1 LGLTVKDFAK
11 TLKIKDDALL
21 ERMKAA
27 GLSHSKASD
36 EITPADKLAI
46 LKSLKER
53 KGSTSSSVTSSSSSG
68 GVTVKSKGTLS
79 QPTSSTPS
87 SSEGLTDNIEA
98 KRQAA
103 AENLKEQQQKR
114 EDQIKEAI
122 RLKQEQQQAAK
133 KSPQQKSSPHQK
145 PQSRVNIKDQLSRA
159 AKDYSRRETSFNE
172 VTEHQFAKPVEFI
185 KRDIEVPE
193 MIQVGELAKLM
204 FIKGG
209 EVVKVLMSLGV
220 AASINDSI
228 DQETGILV
236 AEELGHNGIALN
248 DSSVE
253 DEIIGNINYS
263 DNPKA
268 RAPVITVMGHVDHG
282 KTTLLDFI
290 RKTKVVDGEAGG
302 ITQHIGAYQVPV
314 GDSVITFI
322 DTPGHAA
329 FSSMRARGANTTDI
343 VILVVA
349 ANDGVM
355 PQTEEAINHA
365 KAAGVSIVVAI
376 NKMDLQGADVERI
389 KGDLAAKDL
398 TPEDW
403 GGNIQMVP
411 VSALKGDGVDKLL
424 EAVILESELLEL
436 RAHYEGQAQG
446 VVIES
451 ELDKFRGAVATLL
464 IQNGTLKVG
473 DMVVCGAAIGKVKS
487 IIGSDGG
494 KLKSAE
500 PSFAVEILG
509 LSSVPNAGET
519 FQVVKNDKEAREIAA
534 FRESKIK
541 DRKVLKQRDESLG
554 NIFESM
560 GQSDKKVLNVILKSD
575 VAGTSEAIV
584 AALADIGNDDA
595 SIKVVAS
602 GVGGITESD
611 ANLALATDSMILGFN
626 VRTDNAAKKV
636 VESEEMV
643 LSYHSIIYELIDEVK
658 ARLSGLL
665 DPIIKEEIVG
675 TAEVLEVFNS
685 PKFGQVAGCM
695 VIEGSIFKSKPVR
708 VLRDDVVIHQG
719 ELDSLRRFKDDV
731 GEVKSGTECGVGIKN
746 YKDIRPGDK
755 VEVFDRKEEAQ
766 SIS

>member
-1 LGLTVKDFAK
+1 MGLTVKDFAK

-27 GLSHSKASD
+27 GLSHSKSSD

-53 KGSTSSSVTSSSSSG
+53 KSSAAPAVTSSSGSG
-68 GVTVKSKGTLS
+68 GVKVKSKGTLS
-79 QPTSSTPS
+79 QPTSSSAS
-87 SSEGLTDNIEA
+87 SPDGLTDNIEA

-114 EDQIKEAI
+114 ENQIKEAI
-122 RLKQEQQQAAK
+122 RIKQEQQAAK
-133 KSPQQKSSPHQK
+133 KAQPPKSTSQQK
-145 PQSRVNIKDQLSRA
+145 PQPRVSVKDQLSRA

-172 VTEHQFAKPVEFI
+172 GTEHQFAKPVEFI
-185 KRDIEVPE
+185 KRDIEVPD

-209 EVVKVLMSLGV
+209 EVVKVLMSMGV

-236 AEELGHNGIALN
+236 AEELGHNGIALS

-253 DEIIGNINYS
+253 DEIIGNINYI
-263 DNPKA
+263 DEPQT

-314 GDSVITFI
+314 GNSVITFI

-329 FSSMRARGANTTDI
+329 FSSMRARGANTTDV

-376 NKMDLQGADVERI
+376 NKMDLQGADIERI

-411 VSALKGDGVDKLL
+411 VSALQGDGVDKLL
-424 EAVILESELLEL
+424 EAVVLESELLEL
-436 RAHYEGQAQG
+436 KAHYEGQAQG

-464 IQNGTLKVG
+464 VQNGTLKVG
-473 DMVVCGAAIGKVKS
+473 DMVVCGSSVGKVKS
-487 IIGSDGG
+487 IINSDGS

-500 PSFAVEILG
+500 PSSAVEILG
-509 LSSVPNAGET
+509 LSNAPDAGET

-534 FRESKIK
+534 FRENKIK

-584 AALADIGNDDA
+584 GALADIGNDDA
-595 SIKVVAS
+595 SIKIVAS
-602 GVGGITESD
+602 GVGGISESD
-611 ANLALATDSMILGFN
+611 ANLALATESIILGFN
-626 VRTDNAAKKV
+626 VRSDSAAKKI
-636 VESEEMV
+636 VENEELV

-665 DPIIKEEIVG
+665 DPIVKEEIVG
-675 TAEVLEVFNS
+675 IAIVLEVFNS

-695 VIEGSIFKSKPVR
+695 VDEGSILKNKPVR
-708 VLRDDVVIHQG
+708 VLRDDIVIHQG

-731 GEVKSGTECGVGIKN
+731 GEVKSGTECGIGIKN
-746 YKDIRPGDK
+746 YKDIQPGDK

-766 SIS
+766 SI

>member
-1 LGLTVKDFAK
+1 MGLTVKDFAK

-53 KGSTSSSVTSSSSSG
+53 KSTGTASVTSSSSSG
-68 GVTVKSKGTLS
+68 GVTVKSKGTLT
-79 QPTSSTPS
+79 QPTSNAPS
-87 SSEGLTDNIEA
+87 SSEGLVDNIEA

-133 KSPQQKSSPHQK
+133 KTQQKSPGQNK
-145 PQSRVNIKDQLSRA
+145 PQPRVNIKDQLSRA
-159 AKDYSRRETSFNE
+159 AKDYSRKESRFNE
-172 VTEHQFAKPVEFI
+172 DSEHQFAKPVEFI

-220 AASINDSI
+220 AASINDSV

-236 AEELGHNGIALN
+236 AEELGHNGIALS

-253 DEIIGNINYS
+253 DEIIGNINYL
-263 DNPKA
+263 DTPKV

-314 GDSVITFI
+314 GKSVITFI

-329 FSSMRARGANTTDI
+329 FSSMRARGANTTDV

-424 EAVILESELLEL
+424 EAVVLEAELLEL
-436 RAHYEGQAQG
+436 KAHYDGQAQG
-446 VVIES
+446 VVVES
-451 ELDKFRGAVATLL
+451 ELDKFRGPVATLL

-473 DMVVCGAAIGKVKS
+473 DIVVCGAAVGKVKS
-487 IIGSDGG
+487 IIGSDGS
-494 KLKSAE
+494 KLKIAE

-509 LSSVPNAGET
+509 LSGVPDAGEN
-519 FQVVKNDKEAREIAA
+519 FQVVKNDKEAREIAE
-534 FRESKIK
+534 FRENKIK

-560 GQSDKKVLNVILKSD
+560 GQSDKKILNVILKSD

-602 GVGGITESD
+602 GVGGISESD
-611 ANLALATDSMILGFN
+611 ANLALATESMILGFN
-626 VRTDNAAKKV
+626 VRSDNAAKKI
-636 VESEEMV
+636 VEQEELV
-643 LSYHSIIYELIDEVK
+643 LSYHSIIYELLDEVK

-731 GEVKSGTECGVGIKN
+731 GEVKTGTECGVGIKN
-746 YKDIRPGDK
+746 YKDIKPGDK

-766 SIS
+766 TI

>member
-1 LGLTVKDFAK
+1 MGLTVKDFAK

-27 GLSHSKASD
+27 GLSHSKSSD

-53 KGSTSSSVTSSSSSG
+53 KSSSTSAVSSSSNSG

-79 QPTSSTPS
+79 QPTSPS
-87 SSEGLTDNIEA
+87 PNSSDGLTDNIEA

-122 RLKQEQQQAAK
+122 RIKQEQQQAAK
-133 KSPQQKSSPHQK
+133 KAQQPNSPPQQKPRQ
-145 PQSRVNIKDQLSRA
+145 RVNVKDQLSRA

-172 VTEHQFAKPVEFI
+172 GTEHQFAKPVEFI

-209 EVVKVLMSLGV
+209 EVVKVLMSMGV

-236 AEELGHNGIALN
+236 AEELGHNGIALS

-253 DEIIGNINYS
+253 DEIIGNINYT
-263 DNPKA
+263 DTPKT

-290 RKTKVVDGEAGG
+290 RKTKVVDAEAGG

-329 FSSMRARGANTTDI
+329 FSSMRARGANTTDV

-411 VSALKGDGVDKLL
+411 VSALQGDGVDKLL
-424 EAVILESELLEL
+424 EAVVLESELLEL
-436 RAHYEGQAQG
+436 KAHYEGQAQG

-464 IQNGTLKVG
+464 VQNGTLKVG
-473 DMVVCGAAIGKVKS
+473 DMVICGSAVGKVKS
-487 IIGSDGG
+487 IISSDGN

-509 LSSVPNAGET
+509 LSSVPDAGET
-519 FQVVKNDKEAREIAA
+519 FQVVKNDKEAREIAE
-534 FRESKIK
+534 FRENKIK

-584 AALADIGNDDA
+584 AAISDIGNDDA

-602 GVGGITESD
+602 GVGGISESD
-611 ANLALATDSMILGFN
+611 ANLALATESIILGFN
-626 VRTDNAAKKV
+626 VRSDSAAKKI
-636 VESEEMV
+636 VESEDLI

-665 DPIIKEEIVG
+665 DPIVKEEIVG
-675 TAEVLEVFNS
+675 IAEVLEVFNS

-695 VIEGSIFKSKPVR
+695 VEEGSILKNKPVR

-746 YKDIRPGDK
+746 YKDIKPGDK

-766 SIS
+766 SI

>member
-1 LGLTVKDFAK
+1 MGLTVKDFAK

-21 ERMKAA
+21 ERMKDA
-27 GLSHSKASD
+27 GLSHSKSSD

-53 KGSTSSSVTSSSSSG
+53 KSAGSSSVTSSSSSG
-68 GVTVKSKGTLS
+68 VTVKSKGTLS
-79 QPTSSTPS
+79 KPASSVPS

-122 RLKQEQQQAAK
+122 RLKQEQQQEK
-133 KSPQQKSSPHQK
+133 KSQQQKTATQAK
-145 PQSRVNIKDQLSRA
+145 PQSRVNVKDQLSRA

-172 VTEHQFAKPVEFI
+172 GSEHQFAKPAEFI

-209 EVVKVLMSLGV
+209 EVVKVLMSMGV

-263 DNPKA
+263 DNPKT

-302 ITQHIGAYQVPV
+302 ITQHIGAYQVPIK
-314 GDSVITFI
+314 DSVITFI

-329 FSSMRARGANTTDI
+329 FSSMRARGANTTDV

-376 NKMDLQGADVERI
+376 NKMDLQDADLERI
-389 KGDLAAKDL
+389 KGDLAAKEL

-424 EAVILESELLEL
+424 EAVALEAELLEL
-436 RAHYEGQAQG
+436 KAHFKGQAQG

-451 ELDKFRGAVATLL
+451 ELDKFRGSVATLL

-473 DMVVCGAAIGKVKS
+473 DMVVSGSAVGKVKS
-487 IIGSDGG
+487 IIGSDGS

-509 LSSVPNAGET
+509 LSGVPNAGET
-519 FQVVKNDKEAREIAA
+519 FQVVKNDKEAREIAE
-534 FRESKIK
+534 FRESKLK

-560 GQSDKKVLNVILKSD
+560 GQSDKKILNVILKSD

-584 AALADIGNDDA
+584 AALSDIGNDDA

-602 GVGGITESD
+602 GVGGISESD
-611 ANLALATDSMILGFN
+611 ANLALATDSILLGFN
-626 VRTDNAAKKV
+626 VRADNAAKKII
-636 VESEEMV
+636 EGEEIL
-643 LSYHSIIYELIDEVK
+643 LSYHSIIYELIDEAKV
-658 ARLSGLL
+658 RLSGLL

-695 VIEGSIFKSKPVR
+695 VEEGSILKSKPVR

-719 ELDSLRRFKDDV
+719 EIDSLRRFKDDV

-766 SIS
+766 SIA

>member
-1 LGLTVKDFAK
+1 MGLTVKDFAK

-53 KGSTSSSVTSSSSSG
+53 KGSTSASVTSSSSSG
-68 GVTVKSKGTLS
+68 GVTVKSKGTIS
-79 QPTSSTPS
+79 QPTSSTPG

-133 KSPQQKSSPHQK
+133 KLQQQKPTPQQK

-172 VTEHQFAKPVEFI
+172 GTEHQFAKPVEFI

-263 DNPKA
+263 DTPKS

-329 FSSMRARGANTTDI
+329 FSSMRARGANTTDV

-365 KAAGVSIVVAI
+365 RAAGVSIVVAI

-436 RAHYEGQAQG
+436 KAHYQGQAQG

-464 IQNGTLKVG
+464 VQNGTLKVG
-473 DMVVCGAAIGKVKS
+473 DMVVCGSATGKVKS
-487 IIGSDGG
+487 IIGSDGS
-494 KLKSAE
+494 KLKFAE

-509 LSSVPNAGET
+509 LSSVPDAGET
-519 FQVVKNDKEAREIAA
+519 FQVVKNDKEAREIAS
-534 FRESKIK
+534 FRESKLK

-602 GVGGITESD
+602 GVGGISESD
-611 ANLALATDSMILGFN
+611 ANLALATDSIILGFN

-636 VESEEMV
+636 VEGEELV

-695 VIEGSIFKSKPVR
+695 VIEGSILKSKPVR

-766 SIS
+766 SI

>member
-1 LGLTVKDFAK
+1 MGLTVKDFAK

-21 ERMKAA
+21 ERMKDA
-27 GLSHSKASD
+27 GLSHSKSSD

-53 KGSTSSSVTSSSSSG
+53 KSAGSSSVTSSSSSG
-68 GVTVKSKGTLS
+68 VTVKSKGTLS
-79 QPTSSTPS
+79 KPASSVPS
-87 SSEGLTDNIEA
+87 SSKGLTDNIEA

-122 RLKQEQQQAAK
+122 RLKQEQQQEK
-133 KSPQQKSSPHQK
+133 KSQQQKTATQAK
-145 PQSRVNIKDQLSRA
+145 PQSRVNVKDQLSRA

-172 VTEHQFAKPVEFI
+172 GSEHQFAKPAEFI

-209 EVVKVLMSLGV
+209 EVVKVLMSMGV

-263 DNPKA
+263 DNPKT

-302 ITQHIGAYQVPV
+302 ITQHIGAYQVPIK
-314 GDSVITFI
+314 DSVITFI

-329 FSSMRARGANTTDI
+329 FSSMRARGANTTDV

-376 NKMDLQGADVERI
+376 NKMDLQDADLERI
-389 KGDLAAKDL
+389 KGDLAAKEL

-424 EAVILESELLEL
+424 EAVALEAELLEL
-436 RAHYEGQAQG
+436 KAHFKGQAQG

-451 ELDKFRGAVATLL
+451 ELDKFRGSVATLL

-473 DMVVCGAAIGKVKS
+473 DMVVSGSAVGKVKS
-487 IIGSDGG
+487 IIGSDGS

-509 LSSVPNAGET
+509 LSGVPNAGET
-519 FQVVKNDKEAREIAA
+519 FQVVKNDKEAREIAE
-534 FRESKIK
+534 FRESKLK

-560 GQSDKKVLNVILKSD
+560 GQSDKKILNVILKSD

-584 AALADIGNDDA
+584 AALSDIGNDDA

-602 GVGGITESD
+602 GVGGISESD
-611 ANLALATDSMILGFN
+611 ANLALATDSILLGFN
-626 VRTDNAAKKV
+626 VRADNAAKKII
-636 VESEEMV
+636 EGEEIL
-643 LSYHSIIYELIDEVK
+643 LSYHSIIYELIDEAKV
-658 ARLSGLL
+658 RLSGLL

-695 VIEGSIFKSKPVR
+695 VIEGSILKSKPVR

-766 SIS
+766 SIA

>member
-1 LGLTVKDFAK
+1 MGLTVKDFAK

-21 ERMKAA
+21 DRLKAA
-27 GLSHSKASD
+27 GLSHSKSSD

-53 KGSTSSSVTSSSSSG
+53 KSSATPAVTSSSGSG
-68 GVTVKSKGTLS
+68 GVKVKSKGTLS
-79 QPTSSTPS
+79 QPTSSSPS
-87 SSEGLTDNIEA
+87 SSDGLTDNIEA

-122 RLKQEQQQAAK
+122 RIKQEQQAAK
-133 KSPQQKSSPHQK
+133 KAQQPKSASQQKAK
-145 PQSRVNIKDQLSRA
+145 PRVNVKDQLSRA

-172 VTEHQFAKPVEFI
+172 GAEHQFAKPVEFI

-209 EVVKVLMSLGV
+209 EVVKVLMSMGV

-236 AEELGHNGIALN
+236 AEELGHNGIALS

-263 DNPKA
+263 DEPQT
-268 RAPVITVMGHVDHG
+268 RAPVVTVMGHVDHG

-314 GDSVITFI
+314 GNSVITFI

-329 FSSMRARGANTTDI
+329 FSSMRARGANTTDVI
-343 VILVVA
+343 ILVVA

-365 KAAGVSIVVAI
+365 KAAGVSVVVAI
-376 NKMDLQGADVERI
+376 NKMDLQGADLERI

-411 VSALKGDGVDKLL
+411 VSALQGDGIDKLL
-424 EAVILESELLEL
+424 EAVVLESELLEL
-436 RAHYEGQAQG
+436 KAHYEGQAQG

-464 IQNGTLKVG
+464 VQNGTLKVG
-473 DMVVCGAAIGKVKS
+473 DMIVCGSAVGKVKS
-487 IIGSDGG
+487 IISSDGS
-494 KLKSAE
+494 KLKIAE

-509 LSSVPNAGET
+509 LSNAPDAGET

-534 FRESKIK
+534 FRENKIK

-584 AALADIGNDDA
+584 GALADIGNDDA
-595 SIKVVAS
+595 SIKIVAS
-602 GVGGITESD
+602 GVGGISESD
-611 ANLALATDSMILGFN
+611 ANLALATESIILGFN
-626 VRTDNAAKKV
+626 VRSDGAAKKII
-636 VESEEMV
+636 EGEDLV

-665 DPIIKEEIVG
+665 DPIVKEEIVG
-675 TAEVLEVFNS
+675 TAVVLEVFNS

-695 VIEGSIFKSKPVR
+695 VDEGSILKNKPVR

-731 GEVKSGTECGVGIKN
+731 SEVKAGTECGVGIKN
-746 YKDIRPGDK
+746 YKDIRSGDK

-766 SIS
+766 SI

>member
-1 LGLTVKDFAK
+1 MALTVKDFAK
-11 TLKIKDDALL
+11 VLKIKDEALL

-27 GLSHSKASD
+27 GLPHAKASD

-46 LKSLKER
+46 LKSLKDR
-53 KGSTSSSVTSSSSSG
+53 KGGGTQAVTSSSSSG
-68 GVTVKSKGTLS
+68 GVSVKSKGTLS
-79 QPTSSTPS
+79 QPTNTSPIQSD
-87 SSEGLTDNIEA
+87 GLTDNIEA

-133 KSPQQKSSPHQK
+133 KTQQKFQTPTKAQ
-145 PQSRVNIKDQLSRA
+145 PRVNVKDQLSRA
-159 AKDYSRRETSFNE
+159 ANEYSRREKSFNDDS
-172 VTEHQFAKPVEFI
+172 EHQFAKPVEFI
-185 KRDIEVPE
+185 KRDIEIPE
-193 MIQVGELAKLM
+193 MIQVGELAKLIT
-204 FIKGG
+204 IKGG
-209 EVVKVLMSLGV
+209 EIVKTLMSLGV
-220 AASINDSI
+220 AATINDSI

-236 AEELGHNGIALN
+236 VEELGHNGIAFN

-253 DEIIGNINYS
+253 DEILGNITYS
-263 DNPKA
+263 DTPKT

-314 GDSVITFI
+314 GDAVITFI

-329 FSSMRARGANTTDI
+329 FSSMRARGANTTDV

-403 GGNIQMVP
+403 GGNIQMIP

-424 EAVILESELLEL
+424 EAVVLESELLEL
-436 RAHYEGQAQG
+436 KAHHEGQAQG

-451 ELDKFRGAVATLL
+451 ELDKFRGPVATLL
-464 IQNGTLKVG
+464 IQSGTLKLG
-473 DMVVCGAAIGKVKS
+473 DMVVCGASTGKVKS
-487 IIGSDGG
+487 IIGSDAS
-494 KLKSAE
+494 KLKIAE

-509 LSSVPNAGET
+509 LNSVPNAGET
-519 FQVVKNDKEAREIAA
+519 FQVVKNDKEAREIAE
-534 FRESKIK
+534 FRENKLK

-560 GQSDKKVLNVILKSD
+560 GQSNKKILNVILKSD

-584 AALADIGNDDA
+584 AALNDIGNIDA

-611 ANLALATDSMILGFN
+611 VNLAVATESMILGFN
-626 VRTDNAAKKV
+626 VRSDNAAKKI
-636 VESEEMV
+636 VESEEII

-658 ARLSGLL
+658 VRLSGLL
-665 DPIIKEEIVG
+665 DPIIREEILG
-675 TAEVLEVFNS
+675 TAEVLEVFSS
-685 PKFGQVAGCM
+685 PKFGQVAGSM
-695 VIEGSIFKSKPVR
+695 VIDGSILISKPVR

-719 ELDSLRRFKDDV
+719 ELDSLRRFKDEV
-731 GEVKSGTECGVGIKN
+731 SEVKSGTECGIGIKN
-746 YKDIRPGDK
+746 YKDIRAGDK

-766 SIS
+766 TI

>member
-1 LGLTVKDFAK
+1 MGLTVKDFAK
-11 TLKIKDDALL
+11 TLKIKDDTLL
-21 ERMKAA
+21 ERMRAA

-53 KGSTSSSVTSSSSSG
+53 KSFGSSVSSSSSS

-79 QPTSSTPS
+79 KPSSSAPS

-122 RLKQEQQQAAK
+122 RLKQEQQQEK
-133 KSPQQKSSPHQK
+133 KSQQKKTATQAK
-145 PQSRVNIKDQLSRA
+145 LQSRINVKDQLSKA
-159 AKDYSRRETSFNE
+159 ARDYSRREASFNE
-172 VTEHQFAKPVEFI
+172 GSDHQFAKPIEFI

-209 EVVKVLMSLGV
+209 EVVKVLMSMGV

-253 DEIIGNINYS
+253 DEIIGNINYT
-263 DNPKA
+263 DNLKT

-290 RKTKVVDGEAGG
+290 RKTKVVDGEQGG

-314 GDSVITFI
+314 KDSVITFI

-329 FSSMRARGANTTDI
+329 FSSMRARGAKTTDV

-365 KAAGVSIVVAI
+365 KAADVSIVVAI
-376 NKMDLQGADVERI
+376 NKMDLQDADAERI
-389 KGDLAAKDL
+389 KGDLAAKEL

-403 GGNIQMVP
+403 GGNIQMIP
-411 VSALKGDGVDKLL
+411 VSALNGDGVDKLL
-424 EAVILESELLEL
+424 EAVVLEAELLEL
-436 RAHYEGQAQG
+436 KAHFKGQAQG

-451 ELDKFRGAVATLL
+451 ELDKFRGSVATLL

-473 DMVVCGAAIGKVKS
+473 DIVVSGSAVGKVKS
-487 IIGSDGG
+487 IIGSDGS

-500 PSFAVEILG
+500 PSFAVEVLG
-509 LSSVPNAGET
+509 LSGVPDAGET
-519 FQVVKNDKEAREIAA
+519 FQVVKNDKEAREIAE
-534 FRESKIK
+534 FRESKLK

-560 GQSDKKVLNVILKSD
+560 GQSDKKILNVILKSD

-584 AALADIGNDDA
+584 AALSDIGNDDA
-595 SIKVVAS
+595 SIKLVAS
-602 GVGGITESD
+602 GVGGISESD
-611 ANLALATDSMILGFN
+611 ANLALATDSILLGFN
-626 VRTDNAAKKV
+626 VRADNAAKKII
-636 VESEEMV
+636 EGEEIM
-643 LSYHSIIYELIDEVK
+643 LSYHSIIYELIDEAKV
-658 ARLSGLL
+658 RLSGLL

-685 PKFGQVAGCM
+685 PKFGQVSGCM

-755 VEVFDRKEEAQ
+755 VEVFDRKEEVQ
-766 SIS
+766 SIA

>member
-1 LGLTVKDFAK
+1 MGLTVKDFAK

-27 GLSHSKASD
+27 GLMHTKSSD

-53 KGSTSSSVTSSSSSG
+53 KSSPAPTVKSSSSNE
-68 GVTVKSKGTLS
+68 GVKVKSKGTLS
-79 QPTSSTPS
+79 QPTSSSPS
-87 SSEGLTDNIEA
+87 SSDGFTDNIEA

-122 RLKQEQQQAAK
+122 RIKQEQQQAK
-133 KSPQQKSSPHQK
+133 KSQQSKSASQK
-145 PQSRVNIKDQLSRA
+145 KRQPRVNVKDQLSRA

-172 VTEHQFAKPVEFI
+172 ETEHQFAKPVEFI

-193 MIQVGELAKLM
+193 TIQVGELAKLM

-209 EVVKVLMSLGV
+209 EVVKVLMSMGV

-253 DEIIGNINYS
+253 DEIIGNINYT
-263 DNPKA
+263 DKPKT

-329 FSSMRARGANTTDI
+329 FSSMRARGANTTDV

-411 VSALKGDGVDKLL
+411 VSALQGDGVDKLL
-424 EAVILESELLEL
+424 EAVVLESELLEL
-436 RAHYEGQAQG
+436 KAHYEGQAQG

-464 IQNGTLKVG
+464 VQNGTLKVG
-473 DMVVCGAAIGKVKS
+473 DMVVCGSAVGKVKS
-487 IIGSDGG
+487 IINSDGR
-494 KLKSAE
+494 KLKTAE

-509 LSSVPNAGET
+509 LSIVPDAGET
-519 FQVVKNDKEAREIAA
+519 FQVVKNDKEAREIAE
-534 FRESKIK
+534 FRENKIK

-602 GVGGITESD
+602 GVGGISESD
-611 ANLALATDSMILGFN
+611 ANLALATESIILGFN
-626 VRTDNAAKKV
+626 VRSDSAAKKI
-636 VESEEMV
+636 VEGEDLV

-658 ARLSGLL
+658 VRLSGLL
-665 DPIIKEEIVG
+665 DPIVKEEIVG
-675 TAEVLEVFNS
+675 IAEVLEVFNS

-695 VIEGSIFKSKPVR
+695 VDEGSILKNKPVR

-766 SIS
+766 SI

>member
-1 LGLTVKDFAK
+1 MGLTVKDFAK
-11 TLKIKDDALL
+11 TLKIKDQALL

-27 GLSHSKASD
+27 GLTHSKASD

-53 KGSTSSSVTSSSSSG
+53 KSLGAASVTSSSSSL
-68 GVTVKSKGTLS
+68 GVKVKSKGTLS
-79 QPTSSTPS
+79 QPVSSAPS
-87 SSEGLTDNIEA
+87 SSDGMTDNIEA

-122 RLKQEQQQAAK
+122 RLKQEQQATK
-133 KSPQQKSSPHQK
+133 KAQKQKSSPQQKPQQK
-145 PQSRVNIKDQLSRA
+145 VNVKDQLSRA
-159 AKDYSRRETSFNE
+159 AKDYSKRETSFNE
-172 VTEHQFAKPVEFI
+172 GTEHQFAKPVEFI
-185 KRDIEVPE
+185 QRDIEVPE

-204 FIKGG
+204 LIKGG
-209 EVVKVLMSLGV
+209 EVVKVLMSMGV
-220 AASINDSI
+220 TASINDSV

-236 AEELGHNGIALN
+236 AEELGHNGVALS

-263 DNPKA
+263 DTPKT

-290 RKTKVVDGEAGG
+290 RKSKVVDGEAGG

-314 GDSVITFI
+314 GKSLITFI

-376 NKMDLQGADVERI
+376 NKIDLQGADVEKI

-424 EAVILESELLEL
+424 EAVVLEAELLEL
-436 RAHYEGQAQG
+436 NAHYEGQAQG

-451 ELDKFRGAVATLL
+451 ALDKFRGAVATLL
-464 IQNGTLKVG
+464 VQNGTLKVG
-473 DMVVCGAAIGKVKS
+473 DMIVCGSAVGKIKS

-509 LSSVPNAGET
+509 LSSVPDAGET
-519 FQVVKNDKEAREIAA
+519 FQVVKNDKEAREIAE
-534 FRESKIK
+534 FRENKLK

-560 GQSDKKVLNVILKSD
+560 GQSDKKVLNIILKSD

-584 AALADIGNDDA
+584 AALVDIGNDDA
-595 SIKVVAS
+595 CIKVVAS
-602 GVGGITESD
+602 GVGGISESD
-611 ANLALATDSMILGFN
+611 ANLALATDSIILGFN
-626 VRTDNAAKKV
+626 VRSDNAAKKI
-636 VESEEMV
+636 VEEEELV
-643 LSYHSIIYELIDEVK
+643 LSYHSIIYELLDEVK
-658 ARLSGLL
+658 VRLSGLL

-675 TAEVLEVFNS
+675 IAEVLEVFNS

-695 VIEGSIFKSKPVR
+695 VIEGSILKSKPVR

-766 SIS
+766 SI

>member
-1 LGLTVKDFAK
+1 
-11 TLKIKDDALL
+11 
-21 ERMKAA
+21 M
-27 GLSHSKASD
+27 
-36 EITPADKLAI
+36 
-46 LKSLKER
+46 
-53 KGSTSSSVTSSSSSG
+53 
-68 GVTVKSKGTLS
+68 
-79 QPTSSTPS
+79 
-87 SSEGLTDNIEA
+87 
-98 KRQAA
+98 
-103 AENLKEQQQKR
+103 
-114 EDQIKEAI
+114 
-122 RLKQEQQQAAK
+122 
-133 KSPQQKSSPHQK
+133 
-145 PQSRVNIKDQLSRA
+145 SRA

-172 VTEHQFAKPVEFI
+172 GTEHQFAKPVEFI

-193 MIQVGELAKLM
+193 TILVGELAKLM

-209 EVVKVLMSLGV
+209 EVVKVLMSMGV

-236 AEELGHNGIALN
+236 AEELGHNGIALS

-253 DEIIGNINYS
+253 DEIIGNINYT
-263 DNPKA
+263 DTPKT

-329 FSSMRARGANTTDI
+329 FTSMRARGANTTDV

-411 VSALKGDGVDKLL
+411 VSALQGDGVDKLL
-424 EAVILESELLEL
+424 EAVVLESELLEL
-436 RAHYEGQAQG
+436 KAHYEGQAQG

-464 IQNGTLKVG
+464 VQNGTLKVG
-473 DMVVCGAAIGKVKS
+473 DIVVCGSAVGKVKS
-487 IIGSDGG
+487 IISSDGN

-509 LSSVPNAGET
+509 LNSVPDAGET
-519 FQVVKNDKEAREIAA
+519 FQVVKNDKEAREIAE
-534 FRESKIK
+534 FRENKIK

-560 GQSDKKVLNVILKSD
+560 GQSDKKVLNLILKSD

-584 AALADIGNDDA
+584 AAMSDIGNDDA
-595 SIKVVAS
+595 SIKIVAS
-602 GVGGITESD
+602 GVGGISESD
-611 ANLALATDSMILGFN
+611 VNLALATESIILGFN
-626 VRTDNAAKKV
+626 VRSDNSAKKI
-636 VESEEMV
+636 VESEDLI

-665 DPIIKEEIVG
+665 DPIVKEEIVG
-675 TAEVLEVFNS
+675 IAEVLEVFNS

-695 VIEGSIFKSKPVR
+695 VEEGSILKNKPVR

-766 SIS
+766 SI

>member
-1 LGLTVKDFAK
+1 MGLTVKDFAK
-11 TLKIKDDALL
+11 TLKIKDDTLL
-21 ERMKAA
+21 ERMRAA

-53 KGSTSSSVTSSSSSG
+53 KSSGSSVSSSSSS

-79 QPTSSTPS
+79 KPSSSAPS

-122 RLKQEQQQAAK
+122 RLKQEQQQEK
-133 KSPQQKSSPHQK
+133 KSQQKKTATQAK
-145 PQSRVNIKDQLSRA
+145 LQSRINVKDQLSKA
-159 AKDYSRRETSFNE
+159 ARDYSRREASFNE
-172 VTEHQFAKPVEFI
+172 GSDHQFAKPVEFI

-209 EVVKVLMSLGV
+209 EVVKVLMSMGV

-253 DEIIGNINYS
+253 DEIIGNINYT
-263 DNPKA
+263 DNLKT

-290 RKTKVVDGEAGG
+290 RKTKVVDGEQGG

-314 GDSVITFI
+314 KDSVITFI

-329 FSSMRARGANTTDI
+329 FSSMRARGAKTTDV

-365 KAAGVSIVVAI
+365 KAADVSIVVAI
-376 NKMDLQGADVERI
+376 NKMDLQDADAERI
-389 KGDLAAKDL
+389 KGDLAAKEL

-403 GGNIQMVP
+403 GGNIQMIP
-411 VSALKGDGVDKLL
+411 VSALNGDGVDKLL
-424 EAVILESELLEL
+424 EAVVLEAELLEL
-436 RAHYEGQAQG
+436 KAHFKGQAQG

-451 ELDKFRGAVATLL
+451 ELDKFRGSVATLL

-473 DMVVCGAAIGKVKS
+473 DIVVSGSAVGKVKS
-487 IIGSDGG
+487 IIGSDGS

-500 PSFAVEILG
+500 PSFAVEVLG
-509 LSSVPNAGET
+509 LSGVPDAGET
-519 FQVVKNDKEAREIAA
+519 FQVVKNDKEAREIAE
-534 FRESKIK
+534 FRESKLK

-560 GQSDKKVLNVILKSD
+560 GQSDKKILNVILKSD

-584 AALADIGNDDA
+584 AALSDIGNDDA
-595 SIKVVAS
+595 SIKLVAS
-602 GVGGITESD
+602 GVGGISESD
-611 ANLALATDSMILGFN
+611 ANLALATGSILLGFN
-626 VRTDNAAKKV
+626 VRADNAAKKII
-636 VESEEMV
+636 EGEEIM
-643 LSYHSIIYELIDEVK
+643 LSYHSIIYELIDEAKV
-658 ARLSGLL
+658 RLSGLL

-685 PKFGQVAGCM
+685 PKFGQVSGCM

-755 VEVFDRKEEAQ
+755 VEVFDRKEEVQ
-766 SIS
+766 SIA

>member
-1 LGLTVKDFAK
+1 MGLTVKDFAK

-53 KGSTSSSVTSSSSSG
+53 KNTGTASVTSSSSSG
-68 GVTVKSKGTLS
+68 GVTVKSKGTLT
-79 QPTSSTPS
+79 QPVSNSPS
-87 SSEGLTDNIEA
+87 SSEGLVDNIEA

-133 KSPQQKSSPHQK
+133 KAQQKVPTQQK
-145 PQSRVNIKDQLSRA
+145 PQPRVNVKDQLSRA
-159 AKDYSRRETSFNE
+159 AKDYSRKENRFNE
-172 VTEHQFAKPVEFI
+172 DSEHQFAKPVEFI

-236 AEELGHNGIALN
+236 AEELGHNGIALS

-253 DEIIGNINYS
+253 DEIIGNINYLDS
-263 DNPKA
+263 PKV

-314 GDSVITFI
+314 KKSMITFI

-329 FSSMRARGANTTDI
+329 FSSMRARGANTTDV

-424 EAVILESELLEL
+424 EAVVLEAELLEL
-436 RAHYEGQAQG
+436 KAHYDGQAQG

-451 ELDKFRGAVATLL
+451 ELDKFRGPVATLL

-473 DMVVCGAAIGKVKS
+473 DMVVCGAAVGKVKS
-487 IIGSDGG
+487 IIGSDGS
-494 KLKSAE
+494 KLKLAE

-509 LSSVPNAGET
+509 LNSVPDAGEN
-519 FQVVKNDKEAREIAA
+519 FQVVKNDKEAREIAE
-534 FRESKIK
+534 FRENKIK

-560 GQSDKKVLNVILKSD
+560 GQSDKKILNIILKSD

-602 GVGGITESD
+602 GVGGISESD
-611 ANLALATDSMILGFN
+611 ANLALATESIILGFN
-626 VRTDNAAKKV
+626 VRSDNAAKKI
-636 VESEEMV
+636 VEGEELI
-643 LSYHSIIYELIDEVK
+643 LSYHSIIYELLDEVK

-665 DPIIKEEIVG
+665 DPIIKEEIIG

-731 GEVKSGTECGVGIKN
+731 SEVKTGTECGVGIKN
-746 YKDIRPGDK
+746 YKDIKPGDK

-766 SIS
+766 TI

>member
-1 LGLTVKDFAK
+1 MGLTVKDFAK

-53 KGSTSSSVTSSSSSG
+53 KSTGTASVTSSSSSG
-68 GVTVKSKGTLS
+68 GVTVKSKGTLT
-79 QPTSSTPS
+79 QPTSNAPS
-87 SSEGLTDNIEA
+87 SSEGLVDNIEA

-122 RLKQEQQQAAK
+122 RLKQEQQQAVK
-133 KSPQQKSSPHQK
+133 KTQQKLPGQNK
-145 PQSRVNIKDQLSRA
+145 PQPRVNIKDQLSRA
-159 AKDYSRRETSFNE
+159 AKDYSRKESRFNE
-172 VTEHQFAKPVEFI
+172 DSEHQFAKPVEFI

-220 AASINDSI
+220 AASINDSV

-236 AEELGHNGIALN
+236 AEELGHNGIALS

-253 DEIIGNINYS
+253 DEIIGNINYL
-263 DNPKA
+263 DTPKV

-314 GDSVITFI
+314 GKSVITFI

-329 FSSMRARGANTTDI
+329 FSSMRARGANTTDV

-424 EAVILESELLEL
+424 EAVVLEAELLEL
-436 RAHYEGQAQG
+436 KAHYDGQAQG

-451 ELDKFRGAVATLL
+451 ELDKFRGPVATLL

-473 DMVVCGAAIGKVKS
+473 DIVVCGAAVGKVKS
-487 IIGSDGG
+487 IIGSDGS
-494 KLKSAE
+494 KLKIAE

-509 LSSVPNAGET
+509 LSGVPDAGEN
-519 FQVVKNDKEAREIAA
+519 FQVVKNDKEAREIAE
-534 FRESKIK
+534 FRENKIK

-560 GQSDKKVLNVILKSD
+560 GQSDKKILNVILKSD

-584 AALADIGNDDA
+584 AALADIGNNDA

-602 GVGGITESD
+602 GVGGISESD
-611 ANLALATDSMILGFN
+611 ANLALATESMILGFN
-626 VRTDNAAKKV
+626 VRSDNAAKKI
-636 VESEEMV
+636 VEQEELV
-643 LSYHSIIYELIDEVK
+643 LSYHSIIYELLDEVK

-731 GEVKSGTECGVGIKN
+731 GEVKTGTECGVGIKN
-746 YKDIRPGDK
+746 YKDIKPGDK

-766 SIS
+766 TI